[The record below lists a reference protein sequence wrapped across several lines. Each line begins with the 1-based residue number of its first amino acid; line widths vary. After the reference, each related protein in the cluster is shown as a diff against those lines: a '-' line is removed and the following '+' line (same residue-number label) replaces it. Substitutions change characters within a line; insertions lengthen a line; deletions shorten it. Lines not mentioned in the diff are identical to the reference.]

1 MQPQPHPL
9 PDRDPDA
16 GGHAEPAG
24 GYGNPVTFGQ
34 WLRAARA
41 EGRITQQ
48 ALADRAGL
56 SRSYLS
62 DLERGRGVRPTL
74 PTLDRLAA
82 ALGTSNLEALWAAGL
97 LELPSRGPRRQE
109 EDRLLARWRGLS
121 EAGQAAVERF
131 IRFVYQEEQR
141 WVQPSFAED
150 MFDHDEPALAARSG
164 PNQPIALFEVPA
176 ADDRAEPE
184 LGSQD
189 DR

>member
-1 MQPQPHPL
+1 MQPL
-9 PDRDPDA
+9 PTPETEA
-16 GGHAEPAG
+16 EGGAESIGGH
-24 GYGNPVTFGQ
+24 GNPVSFGH

-41 EGRITQQ
+41 EGQITQQ

-82 ALGTSNLEALWAAGL
+82 ALGTSSLEALWAAGL
-97 LELPSRGPRRQE
+97 LDQPSRGPQRQE

-121 EAGQAAVERF
+121 EPGQAAVERF
-131 IRFVYQEEQR
+131 IRFVYEEEQR

-150 MFDHDEPALAARSG
+150 MFDRGDPTLAARSG
-164 PNQPIALFEVPA
+164 RNQPIALFEVPA
-176 ADDRAEPE
+176 ADD
-184 LGSQD
+184 
-189 DR
+189 